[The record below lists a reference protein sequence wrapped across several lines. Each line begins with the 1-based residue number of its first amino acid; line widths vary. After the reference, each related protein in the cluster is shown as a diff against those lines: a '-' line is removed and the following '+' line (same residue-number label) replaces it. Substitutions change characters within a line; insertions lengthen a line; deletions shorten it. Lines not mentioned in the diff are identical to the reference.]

1 MMVAALFLSVNVT
14 SVLSHSQETTPNVA
28 KKELVKENTKQI
40 KSSTSSSMTHTPAK
54 DSSST
59 ADSPIKAESSS
70 VENQASVQSTSS
82 TQVESETTSSTIE
95 EPTESTTEGVKE
107 QPATT
112 TTQAVAES
120 VATPVETSQQA
131 NQLKINNQLISYTN
145 AGQANGQALID
156 ANPNMVATWGG
167 VKIQSGEDGGNTHFI
182 GHNPGIFNLLFSTNV
197 GSTISISDSVG
208 NISDYTVSQIVTVDD
223 SGIGE
228 DGTDYWEQITSTGGG
243 ERVTLQT
250 CIDDD
255 HNLIVFATK

>member
-107 QPATT
+107 QPTT

-120 VATPVETSQQA
+120 VATPTETSQQA